1 MASSHTLRIPYG
13 RDWIPVST
21 RPSCPHC
28 SSRRTV
34 GEEPVDI
41 VSVDG
46 LEIDVWVCEGCRT
59 HDCDMPFG
67 VVVPLSIGL
76 AELR

>member
-1 MASSHTLRIPYG
+1 MGSSQTLRIPYG

-34 GEEPVDI
+34 GDEPVDI
-41 VSVDG
+41 VIVDG
-46 LEIDVWVCEGCRT
+46 LENRRVGLRRMPQ
-59 HDCDMPFG
+59 HNRDMAFG
-67 VVVPLSIGL
+67 VVVPASAGM
-76 AELR
+76 AEFR

>member
-1 MASSHTLRIPYG
+1 M
-13 RDWIPVST
+13 
-21 RPSCPHC
+21 
-28 SSRRTV
+28 